1 MSKKMNKGFITALL
15 IFLTPIVV
23 ITVSTIWYYSG
34 YGPEERVN
42 YGLLLSDPIDIGDL
56 DLELDYQYL
65 DVDSMERKWM
75 LVHFINDTCL
85 ESCADLIY
93 VTRQVN
99 VLLAR
104 QQTRVKRYI
113 AAPIALKPSLENFFS
128 TYQDLNYIEIK
139 DESRIM
145 KAFELN
151 NIDPFDQ
158 PNMFVI
164 DPIGNII
171 LHYSG
176 EVDGKKLLTDLKK
189 LLGASKIG

>member
-1 MSKKMNKGFITALL
+1 MNKGFITALL
-15 IFLTPIVV
+15 IFLTPIIV
-23 ITVSTIWYYSG
+23 ITVSTVWYYSG
-34 YGPEERVN
+34 YGPEEKVN
-42 YGLLLSDPIDIGDL
+42 YGRLLSNPIDVGTL
-56 DLELDYQYL
+56 DLELDYQNL
-65 DVDSMERKWM
+65 NVDSMERKWM
-75 LVHFINDTCL
+75 LVHFINDACL

-93 VTRQVN
+93 VARQVN

-113 AAPIALKPSLENFFS
+113 AAPIEVKPKLENFFT
-128 TYQDLNYIEIK
+128 TYQDLNFIEVK
-139 DESRIM
+139 DQSTTIQEF
-145 KAFELN
+145 KKN
-151 NIDPFDQ
+151 GIDPFAQ

-176 EVDGKKLLTDLKK
+176 EVDGKKLLADLKK

>member
-1 MSKKMNKGFITALL
+1 MNKGFITALL
-15 IFLTPIVV
+15 IFLTPIIV
-23 ITVSTIWYYSG
+23 ITVSTVWYYSG
-34 YGPEERVN
+34 YGPEEKVN
-42 YGLLLSDPIDIGDL
+42 YGRLLSDPIDVGTL
-56 DLELDYQYL
+56 DLELDYQNL
-65 DVDSMERKWM
+65 NVDSMERKWM

-93 VTRQVN
+93 VARQVN

-113 AAPIALKPSLENFFS
+113 AAPIEAKPKLENFFT
-128 TYQDLNYIEIK
+128 TYQDLNFIEVK
-139 DESRIM
+139 DQSTTIQEF
-145 KAFELN
+145 KKN
-151 NIDPFDQ
+151 GIDPFAQ

-171 LHYSG
+171 LYYSG
-176 EVDGKKLLTDLKK
+176 EVDGKKLLADLKK

>member
-1 MSKKMNKGFITALL
+1 MNKGFITALL

-23 ITVSTIWYYSG
+23 ITVSTVWYYSG
-34 YGPEERVN
+34 YGPEEKVN
-42 YGLLLSDPIDIGDL
+42 YGHLLSEPIDIGTL
-56 DLELDYQYL
+56 DLELDYQNL
-65 DVDSMERKWM
+65 NVDSMERKWM
-75 LVHFINDTCL
+75 LVHFINGACL

-93 VTRQVN
+93 VARQVN

-113 AAPIALKPSLENFFS
+113 AAPIELKPKLENFFT
-128 TYQDLNYIEIK
+128 TYQDLNFIEIK
-139 DESRIM
+139 DQSSTIREF
-145 KAFELN
+145 KKN
-151 NIDPFDQ
+151 GIDPFTQ
-158 PNMFVI
+158 PNIFVI

-176 EVDGKKLLTDLKK
+176 EVDGKKLLADLKK

>member
-1 MSKKMNKGFITALL
+1 MNKGFITALL
-15 IFLTPIVV
+15 IFLTPIIV
-23 ITVSTIWYYSG
+23 ITVSTVWYYSG
-34 YGPEERVN
+34 YGPEEKVN
-42 YGLLLSDPIDIGDL
+42 YGRLLSDPIDVGTL
-56 DLELDYQYL
+56 DLELDYQNL
-65 DVDSMERKWM
+65 NVDSMERKWM
-75 LVHFINDTCL
+75 LVHFINDACL

-93 VTRQVN
+93 VARQVN

-113 AAPIALKPSLENFFS
+113 AAPIEVKPKLENFF
-128 TYQDLNYIEIK
+128 TIYQDLNFIEVK
-139 DESRIM
+139 DQSTTIQEF
-145 KAFELN
+145 KKN
-151 NIDPFDQ
+151 GIDPFAQ

-176 EVDGKKLLTDLKK
+176 EVDGKKLLADLKK

>member
-1 MSKKMNKGFITALL
+1 MNKGFITALL
-15 IFLTPIVV
+15 IFLTPIIV
-23 ITVSTIWYYSG
+23 ITVSTVWYYSG
-34 YGPEERVN
+34 YGPEEKVN
-42 YGLLLSDPIDIGDL
+42 YGRLLSDPIDVGTL
-56 DLELDYQYL
+56 DLELDYQNL
-65 DVDSMERKWM
+65 NVDSMERKWM
-75 LVHFINDTCL
+75 LVHFINDACL

-93 VTRQVN
+93 VARQVN

-113 AAPIALKPSLENFFS
+113 AAPIEVKPKLENFFT
-128 TYQDLNYIEIK
+128 TYQDLNFIEVK
-139 DESRIM
+139 DQSTIIQEF
-145 KAFELN
+145 KKN
-151 NIDPFDQ
+151 GIDPFAQ

-176 EVDGKKLLTDLKK
+176 EVDGKKLLADLKK

>member
-1 MSKKMNKGFITALL
+1 MNKGFITALL
-15 IFLTPIVV
+15 IFLTPIIV
-23 ITVSTIWYYSG
+23 ITVSTVWYYSG
-34 YGPEERVN
+34 YGPEEKVN
-42 YGLLLSDPIDIGDL
+42 YGRLLSDPIDVGTL
-56 DLELDYQYL
+56 DLELDYQNL
-65 DVDSMERKWM
+65 NVDSMERKWM
-75 LVHFINDTCL
+75 LVHFINDACL

-93 VTRQVN
+93 VARQVN

-113 AAPIALKPSLENFFS
+113 AAPIEVKPKLENFFT
-128 TYQDLNYIEIK
+128 TYQDLNFIEVK
-139 DESRIM
+139 DKSATIREF
-145 KAFELN
+145 KKN
-151 NIDPFDQ
+151 GIDPFAQ

-176 EVDGKKLLTDLKK
+176 EVDGKKLLADLKK

>member
-1 MSKKMNKGFITALL
+1 MNKGFITALL
-15 IFLTPIVV
+15 IFLTPIIV
-23 ITVSTIWYYSG
+23 ITVSTVWYYSG
-34 YGPEERVN
+34 YGPEEKVN
-42 YGLLLSDPIDIGDL
+42 YGRLLSDPIDVGTPK
-56 DLELDYQYL
+56 LELDYQNL
-65 DVDSMERKWM
+65 NVDSMERKWM
-75 LVHFINDTCL
+75 LVHFINDACL

-93 VTRQVN
+93 VARQVN

-113 AAPIALKPSLENFFS
+113 AAPLEVKPKLENFFT
-128 TYQDLNYIEIK
+128 TYPDLNFIEVK
-139 DESRIM
+139 DQSTTIQEF
-145 KAFELN
+145 KKN
-151 NIDPFDQ
+151 GIDPFAQ

-176 EVDGKKLLTDLKK
+176 EVDGKKLLADLKK

>member
-1 MSKKMNKGFITALL
+1 MNKGFITALL
-15 IFLTPIVV
+15 IFLTPIIV
-23 ITVSTIWYYSG
+23 ITVSTVWYYSG
-34 YGPEERVN
+34 YGPEEKVN
-42 YGLLLSDPIDIGDL
+42 YGRLLSEPIDVGTL
-56 DLELDYQYL
+56 DLELDYQNL
-65 DVDSMERKWM
+65 NVDSMERKWM
-75 LVHFINDTCL
+75 LVHFVNDACL

-93 VTRQVN
+93 VARQVN

-113 AAPIALKPSLENFFS
+113 AAPIEVKPKLENFFT
-128 TYQDLNYIEIK
+128 TYQDLNFIEVK
-139 DESRIM
+139 DQSTTIQEF
-145 KAFELN
+145 KKN
-151 NIDPFDQ
+151 GIDPFAQ

-176 EVDGKKLLTDLKK
+176 EVDGKKLLADLKK

>member
-1 MSKKMNKGFITALL
+1 MNKGFITALL
-15 IFLTPIVV
+15 IFLTPIIV
-23 ITVSTIWYYSG
+23 ITVSTVWYYSG
-34 YGPEERVN
+34 YGPEEKVN
-42 YGLLLSDPIDIGDL
+42 YGRLLSEPIDVGTL
-56 DLELDYQYL
+56 DLELDYQNL
-65 DVDSMERKWM
+65 NVDSMERKWM
-75 LVHFINDTCL
+75 LVHFVNDACL

-93 VTRQVN
+93 VARQVN

-113 AAPIALKPSLENFFS
+113 AAPIEVKPKLENFFT
-128 TYQDLNYIEIK
+128 TYQDLNFIEVK
-139 DESRIM
+139 DQSTTIREF
-145 KAFELN
+145 KKN
-151 NIDPFDQ
+151 GIDPFAQ

-176 EVDGKKLLTDLKK
+176 EVDGKKLLADLKK

>member
-1 MSKKMNKGFITALL
+1 MNKGFITALL
-15 IFLTPIVV
+15 IFLTPIIV
-23 ITVSTIWYYSG
+23 ITVSTVWYYSG
-34 YGPEERVN
+34 YGPEEKVN
-42 YGLLLSDPIDIGDL
+42 YGRLLSDPIDVGTL
-56 DLELDYQYL
+56 DLELDYQNL
-65 DVDSMERKWM
+65 NVDSMERKWM
-75 LVHFINDTCL
+75 LVHFINDACL

-93 VTRQVN
+93 VARQVN

-113 AAPIALKPSLENFFS
+113 AAPIEAKPKLKNFFT
-128 TYQDLNYIEIK
+128 TYQDLNFIEVK
-139 DESRIM
+139 DQSTTIQEF
-145 KAFELN
+145 KKN
-151 NIDPFDQ
+151 GIDPFAQ

-176 EVDGKKLLTDLKK
+176 EVDGKKLLADLKK

>member
-1 MSKKMNKGFITALL
+1 MNKGFITALL
-15 IFLTPIVV
+15 IFLTTIIV
-23 ITVSTIWYYSG
+23 ITVSTVWYYSG
-34 YGPEERVN
+34 YGPEEKVN
-42 YGLLLSDPIDIGDL
+42 YGRLLSNPIDVGTL
-56 DLELDYQYL
+56 DLELDYQNL
-65 DVDSMERKWM
+65 NVDSMERKWM
-75 LVHFINDTCL
+75 LVHFINDACL

-93 VTRQVN
+93 VARQVN

-113 AAPIALKPSLENFFS
+113 AAPIEVKPKLENFFT
-128 TYQDLNYIEIK
+128 TYQDLNFIEVK
-139 DESRIM
+139 DQSTTIQEF
-145 KAFELN
+145 KKN
-151 NIDPFDQ
+151 GIDPFAQ

-176 EVDGKKLLTDLKK
+176 EVDGKKLLADLKK

>member
-1 MSKKMNKGFITALL
+1 MPKKMNKGFITALL

-34 YGPEERVN
+34 YGPEEKVN
-42 YGLLLSDPIDIGDL
+42 YGLLLSEPIDIGEL

-145 KAFELN
+145 RAFELN

>member
-1 MSKKMNKGFITALL
+1 MNKGFITALL
-15 IFLTPIVV
+15 IFLTPIIV
-23 ITVSTIWYYSG
+23 ITVSTVWYYSG
-34 YGPEERVN
+34 YGPEEKVN
-42 YGLLLSDPIDIGDL
+42 YGRLLSDPIDVGTL
-56 DLELDYQYL
+56 DLELDYQNL
-65 DVDSMERKWM
+65 NVDSMERKWM
-75 LVHFINDTCL
+75 LVHFINDACL

-93 VTRQVN
+93 VARQVN

-113 AAPIALKPSLENFFS
+113 AAPIEVKPKLENFFT
-128 TYQDLNYIEIK
+128 TYQDLNFIEIK
-139 DESRIM
+139 DQFTTIEEF
-145 KAFELN
+145 KKN
-151 NIDPFDQ
+151 GIDPFAQ

-176 EVDGKKLLTDLKK
+176 EVDGKKLLADLKK

>member
-1 MSKKMNKGFITALL
+1 MNKGFITALL
-15 IFLTPIVV
+15 IFLTPIIV
-23 ITVSTIWYYSG
+23 ITVSTVWYYSG
-34 YGPEERVN
+34 YGPEEKVN
-42 YGLLLSDPIDIGDL
+42 YGRLLSDPIDVGTL
-56 DLELDYQYL
+56 ELELDYQNL
-65 DVDSMERKWM
+65 NVDSMERKWM
-75 LVHFINDTCL
+75 LVHFINDACL

-93 VTRQVN
+93 VARQVN

-113 AAPIALKPSLENFFS
+113 AAPIEVKPKLENFFT
-128 TYQDLNYIEIK
+128 TYQDLNFIEVK
-139 DESRIM
+139 DQSTTIQEF
-145 KAFELN
+145 KKN
-151 NIDPFDQ
+151 GIDPFAQ

-176 EVDGKKLLTDLKK
+176 EVDGKKLLADLKK

>member
-1 MSKKMNKGFITALL
+1 MNRGFITALL
-15 IFLTPIVV
+15 IFLTPIIV
-23 ITVSTIWYYSG
+23 ITVSTVWYYSG
-34 YGPEERVN
+34 YGPEEKVN
-42 YGLLLSDPIDIGDL
+42 YGRLLSNPIDVGTL
-56 DLELDYQYL
+56 DLELDYQNL
-65 DVDSMERKWM
+65 NVDSMERKWM
-75 LVHFINDTCL
+75 LVHFINDACL

-93 VTRQVN
+93 VARQVN

-113 AAPIALKPSLENFFS
+113 AAPIEVKPMLENFFT
-128 TYQDLNYIEIK
+128 TYQDLNFIEVK
-139 DESRIM
+139 DQSTTIQEF
-145 KAFELN
+145 KKN
-151 NIDPFDQ
+151 GIDPFAQ

-176 EVDGKKLLTDLKK
+176 EVDGKKLLADLKK

>member
-1 MSKKMNKGFITALL
+1 MNKGFITALL
-15 IFLTPIVV
+15 IFLTPIIV
-23 ITVSTIWYYSG
+23 ITVSTVWYYSG
-34 YGPEERVN
+34 YGPDEKVN
-42 YGLLLSDPIDIGDL
+42 YGRLLSNPIDVGTL
-56 DLELDYQYL
+56 DLELDYQNL
-65 DVDSMERKWM
+65 NVDSMERKWM
-75 LVHFINDTCL
+75 LVHFINEACL

-93 VTRQVN
+93 VARQVN

-113 AAPIALKPSLENFFS
+113 AAPIEVKPKLENFFT
-128 TYQDLNYIEIK
+128 TYQDLNFIEVK
-139 DESRIM
+139 DQSTIIQEF
-145 KAFELN
+145 KKN
-151 NIDPFDQ
+151 GIDPFAQ

-176 EVDGKKLLTDLKK
+176 EVDGKKLLADLKK

>member
-1 MSKKMNKGFITALL
+1 MNKGFITALL
-15 IFLTPIVV
+15 IFLTPIIV
-23 ITVSTIWYYSG
+23 ITVSTVWYYSG
-34 YGPEERVN
+34 YGPEEKVN
-42 YGLLLSDPIDIGDL
+42 YGRLLSDPIDVGTL
-56 DLELDYQYL
+56 DLELDYQNL
-65 DVDSMERKWM
+65 NVDSMERKWM
-75 LVHFINDTCL
+75 LVHFINDACL

-93 VTRQVN
+93 VARQVN

-113 AAPIALKPSLENFFS
+113 AAPIEVKPKLENFFT
-128 TYQDLNYIEIK
+128 TYQDLNFIEVK
-139 DESRIM
+139 DQSTTIQEF
-145 KAFELN
+145 KKN
-151 NIDPFDQ
+151 VIDPFAQ

-176 EVDGKKLLTDLKK
+176 EVDVKKLLADLKK

>member
-1 MSKKMNKGFITALL
+1 MNKGFITALL
-15 IFLTPIVV
+15 IFLTPIIV
-23 ITVSTIWYYSG
+23 ITVSTVWYYSG
-34 YGPEERVN
+34 YGPEEKVN
-42 YGLLLSDPIDIGDL
+42 YGRLLSEPIDVGTL
-56 DLELDYQYL
+56 DLELDYQNL
-65 DVDSMERKWM
+65 NVDSMERKWM
-75 LVHFINDTCL
+75 LVHFINDACL

-93 VTRQVN
+93 VARQVN

-113 AAPIALKPSLENFFS
+113 AAPLEVKPKLENFFT
-128 TYQDLNYIEIK
+128 TYQDLNFIEVKDQSKTIK
-139 DESRIM
+139 EF
-145 KAFELN
+145 KKN
-151 NIDPFDQ
+151 GIDPFAQ

-176 EVDGKKLLTDLKK
+176 EVDGKKLLADLKK

>member
-1 MSKKMNKGFITALL
+1 MNKGFITALL
-15 IFLTPIVV
+15 IFLTPIIV
-23 ITVSTIWYYSG
+23 ITVSTVWYYSG
-34 YGPEERVN
+34 YGPEEKVN
-42 YGLLLSDPIDIGDL
+42 YGRLLSEPIDVGTL
-56 DLELDYQYL
+56 DLELDYQNL
-65 DVDSMERKWM
+65 NVDSMERKWM
-75 LVHFINDTCL
+75 LVHFINDACL

-93 VTRQVN
+93 VARQVN

-113 AAPIALKPSLENFFS
+113 AAPIEVKPKLENFFT
-128 TYQDLNYIEIK
+128 TYQDLNFIEVK
-139 DESRIM
+139 DQSTTIQEF
-145 KAFELN
+145 KKN
-151 NIDPFDQ
+151 GIDPFAQ

-176 EVDGKKLLTDLKK
+176 EVDGKKLLADLKK

>member
-1 MSKKMNKGFITALL
+1 MNKGFITALL
-15 IFLTPIVV
+15 IFLTPIIV
-23 ITVSTIWYYSG
+23 ITVSTVWYYSG
-34 YGPEERVN
+34 YGPEEKVN
-42 YGLLLSDPIDIGDL
+42 YGRLLSEPIDVGIL
-56 DLELDYQYL
+56 DLELDYQNL
-65 DVDSMERKWM
+65 NVDSMERKWM
-75 LVHFINDTCL
+75 LVHFINDACL

-93 VTRQVN
+93 VARQVN

-113 AAPIALKPSLENFFS
+113 AAPLEVKPKLENFFT
-128 TYQDLNYIEIK
+128 TYQDLNFIEVK
-139 DESRIM
+139 DQSTTIQEF
-145 KAFELN
+145 KKN
-151 NIDPFDQ
+151 GIDPFAQ

-176 EVDGKKLLTDLKK
+176 EVDGKKLLADLKK

>member
-1 MSKKMNKGFITALL
+1 MNKGFITALL
-15 IFLTPIVV
+15 IFLTPIIV
-23 ITVSTIWYYSG
+23 ITVSTVWYYSG
-34 YGPEERVN
+34 YGPEEKVN
-42 YGLLLSDPIDIGDL
+42 YGRLLSDPIDVGTL
-56 DLELDYQYL
+56 DLELDYQNL
-65 DVDSMERKWM
+65 NVDSMERKWM
-75 LVHFINDTCL
+75 LVHFINDACL

-93 VTRQVN
+93 VARQVN

-113 AAPIALKPSLENFFS
+113 AAPIEVKPKLENFFT
-128 TYQDLNYIEIK
+128 TYQDLNFIEVK
-139 DESRIM
+139 DQSTTIREF
-145 KAFELN
+145 KKN
-151 NIDPFDQ
+151 GIDPFAQ

-176 EVDGKKLLTDLKK
+176 EVDGKKLLADLKK

>member
-1 MSKKMNKGFITALL
+1 MNKGFITALL
-15 IFLTPIVV
+15 IFLTPIIV
-23 ITVSTIWYYSG
+23 ITVSTVWYYSG
-34 YGPEERVN
+34 YGPEEKVN
-42 YGLLLSDPIDIGDL
+42 YGRLLSDPIDVGTL
-56 DLELDYQYL
+56 DLELDYQNL
-65 DVDSMERKWM
+65 NVDSMERKWM
-75 LVHFINDTCL
+75 LVHFINDACL

-93 VTRQVN
+93 VARQVN

-113 AAPIALKPSLENFFS
+113 AAPIEVKPKLENFFT
-128 TYQDLNYIEIK
+128 TYQDLNFIEVK
-139 DESRIM
+139 DQSTTIQEF
-145 KAFELN
+145 KKN
-151 NIDPFDQ
+151 GIDPFAQ

-176 EVDGKKLLTDLKK
+176 EVDGKKLLADLNK

>member
-1 MSKKMNKGFITALL
+1 MPKKMNKGFITALL

-42 YGLLLSDPIDIGDL
+42 YGLLLSDPIDIGEL

-145 KAFELN
+145 KAFELD

>member
-1 MSKKMNKGFITALL
+1 MNKGFITALL
-15 IFLTPIVV
+15 IFLTPIIV
-23 ITVSTIWYYSG
+23 ITVSTVWYYSG
-34 YGPEERVN
+34 YGPEEKVN
-42 YGLLLSDPIDIGDL
+42 YGRLLSDPIDVGTL
-56 DLELDYQYL
+56 DLELDYQNL
-65 DVDSMERKWM
+65 NVDSMERKWM
-75 LVHFINDTCL
+75 LVHFINDACL

-93 VTRQVN
+93 VARQVN

-113 AAPIALKPSLENFFS
+113 AAPIEVKPKLENFFT
-128 TYQDLNYIEIK
+128 TYQDLNFIEVK
-139 DESRIM
+139 DQSTTIQEF
-145 KAFELN
+145 KKN
-151 NIDPFDQ
+151 GIDPFAQ

-176 EVDGKKLLTDLKK
+176 KVDGKKLLADLKK

>member
-1 MSKKMNKGFITALL
+1 MNKGFITALL
-15 IFLTPIVV
+15 IFLTPIIV

-34 YGPEERVN
+34 YGPEEKVN
-42 YGLLLSDPIDIGDL
+42 YGRLLSDPIDVGTL
-56 DLELDYQYL
+56 DLELDYQNL
-65 DVDSMERKWM
+65 NVDSMERKWM
-75 LVHFINDTCL
+75 LVHFINDACL

-93 VTRQVN
+93 VARQVN

-113 AAPIALKPSLENFFS
+113 AAPIEVKPKLENFFT
-128 TYQDLNYIEIK
+128 TYQDLNFIEVK
-139 DESRIM
+139 DQSTTIQEF
-145 KAFELN
+145 KKN
-151 NIDPFDQ
+151 GIDPFAQ

-176 EVDGKKLLTDLKK
+176 EVDGKKLLADLKK

>member
-1 MSKKMNKGFITALL
+1 MPKKMNKGFITALL

-42 YGLLLSDPIDIGDL
+42 YGLLLSDPIDIGEL

-93 VTRQVN
+93 VARQVN

>member
-1 MSKKMNKGFITALL
+1 MNKGFVTALL

-42 YGLLLSDPIDIGDL
+42 YGLLLSDPIDIGEL

-93 VTRQVN
+93 VARQVN
-99 VLLAR
+99 ILLAR

-139 DESRIM
+139 DESRII

-158 PNMFVI
+158 PNLFVI

>member
-1 MSKKMNKGFITALL
+1 MNKGFITALL
-15 IFLTPIVV
+15 IFLTPIIV
-23 ITVSTIWYYSG
+23 ITVSTVWYYSG
-34 YGPEERVN
+34 YGPEEKVN
-42 YGLLLSDPIDIGDL
+42 YGRLLSDPIDVGTL
-56 DLELDYQYL
+56 DLELDYQNL
-65 DVDSMERKWM
+65 NVDSMERKWM
-75 LVHFINDTCL
+75 LVHFINDACL

-93 VTRQVN
+93 VARQVN

-113 AAPIALKPSLENFFS
+113 AAPIEAKPKLENFFT
-128 TYQDLNYIEIK
+128 TYQDLNFIEVK
-139 DESRIM
+139 DQSTTIQEF
-145 KAFELN
+145 KKN
-151 NIDPFDQ
+151 GIDPFAQ

-176 EVDGKKLLTDLKK
+176 EVDGKKLLADLKK

>member
-1 MSKKMNKGFITALL
+1 MNKGFITALL
-15 IFLTPIVV
+15 IFLTPIIV
-23 ITVSTIWYYSG
+23 ITVSTVWYYSG
-34 YGPEERVN
+34 YGPEEKVN
-42 YGLLLSDPIDIGDL
+42 YGRLLSDPIDVGTL
-56 DLELDYQYL
+56 DLELDYQNL
-65 DVDSMERKWM
+65 NVDSMERKWM
-75 LVHFINDTCL
+75 LVHFINDACL

-93 VTRQVN
+93 VARQVN

-113 AAPIALKPSLENFFS
+113 AAPIEAKPKLKNFFT
-128 TYQDLNYIEIK
+128 TYQDLNFIEVK
-139 DESRIM
+139 DQSTIIQEF
-145 KAFELN
+145 KKN
-151 NIDPFDQ
+151 GIDPFAQ

-176 EVDGKKLLTDLKK
+176 EVDGKKLLADLKK

>member
-1 MSKKMNKGFITALL
+1 MLKKMNKGFITALL

-42 YGLLLSDPIDIGDL
+42 YGLLLSDPIDIGEL

-113 AAPIALKPSLENFFS
+113 AAPKALKPSLENFFS

-139 DESRIM
+139 DESRII

-158 PNMFVI
+158 PNMVVI

>member
-1 MSKKMNKGFITALL
+1 MNKGFITAFL
-15 IFLTPIVV
+15 IFLTPIIV
-23 ITVSTIWYYSG
+23 ITVSTVWYYSG
-34 YGPEERVN
+34 YGPEEKVN
-42 YGLLLSDPIDIGDL
+42 YGRLLSEPIDVGTL
-56 DLELDYQYL
+56 DLELDYQNL
-65 DVDSMERKWM
+65 NVDSMERKWM
-75 LVHFINDTCL
+75 LVHFINDACL

-93 VTRQVN
+93 VARQVN

-113 AAPIALKPSLENFFS
+113 AAPLKVKPKLENFFT
-128 TYQDLNYIEIK
+128 TYQDLNFIEVK
-139 DESRIM
+139 DQSKTVREFKKSG
-145 KAFELN
+145 
-151 NIDPFDQ
+151 IDPFAQ

-176 EVDGKKLLTDLKK
+176 EVDGKKLLADLKK

>member
-1 MSKKMNKGFITALL
+1 MNKGFITALL
-15 IFLTPIVV
+15 IFLTPIIV
-23 ITVSTIWYYSG
+23 ITVSTVWYYSG
-34 YGPEERVN
+34 YGPEEKVN
-42 YGLLLSDPIDIGDL
+42 YGRLLSEPIDVGTL
-56 DLELDYQYL
+56 DLELDYQNL
-65 DVDSMERKWM
+65 NVDSMERKWM
-75 LVHFINDTCL
+75 LVHFVNDACL

-93 VTRQVN
+93 VARQVN

-113 AAPIALKPSLENFFS
+113 AAPIEVKPKLENFFT
-128 TYQDLNYIEIK
+128 TYQDLNFIEVK
-139 DESRIM
+139 DQSTTIREF
-145 KAFELN
+145 KKN
-151 NIDPFDQ
+151 GIDPFAQ